1 MPYNI
6 NLQICFKFFKLS
18 FSEDLDQEG
27 IETYLGLPREKFQS
41 ENLCEK
47 WDKRIYVEVTLSRYS
62 PKEYERICMYSS
74 PVYDLASL
82 VASLKD

>member
-47 WDKRIYVEVTLSRYS
+47 WDKRTLCRGYTVKVQSKGVR
-62 PKEYERICMYSS
+62 K
-74 PVYDLASL
+74 DLHVFKSCL
-82 VASLKD
+82 